1 MRANE
6 LRIGN
11 WVQYDGIPYQIESL
25 TKVDAVVHS
34 IDIFDFRNRSLENA
48 QPIELTEEV
57 LLKIG
62 FKKNKHNDWWE
73 YYPSR
78 EDEVSILMR
87 DKYTTIEY
95 ANLFHCPEDVA
106 EVNYD
111 SRLEFPRRI
120 YLHELQNA
128 YYCLTNNELEIEL

>member
-62 FKKNKHNDWWE
+62 FVKKNDCYILTNE
-73 YYPSR
+73 CILFVYYKDSFKQELLASVKR
-78 EDEVSILMR
+78 EGKCYYNKNEL
-87 DKYTTIEY
+87 K
-95 ANLFHCPEDVA
+95 
-106 EVNYD
+106 NYD
-111 SRLEFPRRI
+111 I
-120 YLHELQNA
+120 KYLHQLQNA
-128 YYCLTNNELEIEL
+128 YYLLTNEELEVEL